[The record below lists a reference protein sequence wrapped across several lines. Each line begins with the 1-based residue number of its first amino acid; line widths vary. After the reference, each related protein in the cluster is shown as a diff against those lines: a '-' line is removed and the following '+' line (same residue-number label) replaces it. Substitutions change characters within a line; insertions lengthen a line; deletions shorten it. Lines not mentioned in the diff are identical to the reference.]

1 MNYAEGLHFSA
12 FHFLG
17 TGQVSPVCPLC
28 TSTGRN
34 GGYKHTAQLNTNVSI
49 RATEAVDPRLAKVAT
64 RYEPHSVRSG
74 HPTHRDRAEIGFF
87 TPKAQAGACRGYHA
101 DRWHY
106 TLQSW
111 ETSSSTSLI
120 IISTPSHPN
129 FHQH

>member
-49 RATEAVDPRLAKVAT
+49 RATEAVDPRW
-64 RYEPHSVRSG
+64 P
-74 HPTHRDRAEIGFF
+74 
-87 TPKAQAGACRGYHA
+87 
-101 DRWHY
+101 RWHPDMNHIQY
-106 TLQSW
+106 GAGILHT
-111 ETSSSTSLI
+111 EI
-120 IISTPSHPN
+120 EPR
-129 FHQH
+129 